1 MSHEMPLI
9 NCKIN
14 LILTWS
20 TDCIVSAAIEARK
33 LAITNTKTY
42 TPVVTVLT
50 QNNRKLL
57 QDSNN

>member
-1 MSHEMPLI
+1 MPLI
-9 NCKIN
+9 SCKIN

-20 TDCIVSAAIEARK
+20 ADGVVSAAIEARK
-33 LAITNTKTY
+33 LVITNTKTY
-42 TPVVTVLT
+42 TPVATVLT

>member
-1 MSHEMPLI
+1 MPLI
-9 NCKIN
+9 SCKIN

-20 TDCIVSAAIEARK
+20 ADGVVSAAIEARK
-33 LAITNTKTY
+33 LVITNTKTY

>member
-57 QDSNN
+57 